1 MQFGWDKELYDEERD
16 QPAICRTSDI
26 SEELGLVTHLFAD
39 KTGTLTQNIMVLK
52 KLLFVAPLQAIPTH
66 MQQQQPQQQSDST
79 GSLLDASEALPR
91 RDYDM
96 MVMSMLLCHS
106 VDVADDGTFVASSP
120 DEKAIVE
127 SLSVAGFHFMGVD
140 NKTKIISVRVRPSK
154 GAGQDK
160 VESTCKLG

>member
-66 MQQQQPQQQSDST
+66 MQQQQPQQQSDSA

-160 VESTCKLG
+160 VLSSCRF